1 VKSKKEKIMKINPK
15 HVVSLTYDLYV
26 DQEDG
31 SEALQES
38 ATDEQPLTFLYGA
51 GQMLPKFEENL
62 SSLSTGDAYDFRLP
76 AEDAYGDYD
85 EEAVAN
91 LPVDMF
97 KDTELPEVGSI
108 LPLQDNQGNRFQGQV
123 VSVAEDSVLVDLNH
137 PMAGLELHFKGNI
150 LNVRPATPEELT
162 HGHAHGPDGHHAH

>member
-1 VKSKKEKIMKINPK
+1 MKINPQ

-38 ATDEQPLTFLYGA
+38 ATEEQPLTFLYGA

-62 SSLSTGDAYDFRLP
+62 SALSTGDTYDFRLS
-76 AEDAYGDYD
+76 AEDAYGEYD

-91 LPVDMF
+91 LPLEMF
-97 KDTELPEVGSI
+97 NGTEVPEIGSI
-108 LPLQDNQGNRFQGQV
+108 LPLQDNNGNRFQGQV
-123 VSVAEDSVLVDLNH
+123 VSVAEDSIIVDLNH
-137 PMAGLELHFKGNI
+137 PMAGQELHFKGNI

-162 HGHAHGPDGHHAH
+162 HGHAHGADGHHEH